1 MASEVDIANLALAH
15 LGDTATVSSLNPPE
29 GSAQAEHCARF
40 YPIVRDSL
48 LERYQWSFATKR
60 ILLAQVALDAANTQW
75 KYSYA
80 APSDLLNVISI
91 LASDSTNDN
100 NASGTVSSSYDWAN
114 SLDKGTLGYA
124 PQQFSCEVN
133 ASGVNV
139 IYTNQENAM
148 LRYTAL
154 TSDASKFSPLFVDCL
169 GWLLAA
175 YLAGPLIKGDVGA
188 AMGKE
193 CMGAFQRL
201 YALATVS
208 DGNQRKV
215 NPEHEVGWINSR

>member
-40 YPIVRDSL
+40 YPIVRNSL
-48 LERYQWSFATKR
+48 LERYQWGFATKR
-60 ILLAQVALDAANTQW
+60 ILLAQLPLDAANTEWQ
-75 KYSYA
+75 YSYA

-91 LASDSTNDN
+91 LASDASDDN
-100 NASGTVSSSYDWAN
+100 NASSSVSTAYDWAN
-114 SLDKGTLGYA
+114 FRDSSRLGYA
-124 PQQFSCEVN
+124 PQQFACEVN
-133 ASGVNV
+133 ADGVNV
-139 IYTNQENAM
+139 IYTNQANAM

-154 TSDASKFSPLFVDCL
+154 ISDSSKFSPLFVDCL

-175 YLAGPLIKGDVGA
+175 YIAGPLIKGDVGA

-193 CMGAFQRL
+193 CMSAFQRV
-201 YALATVS
+201 YSLAIVS
-208 DGNQRKV
+208 DSNQRKV
-215 NPEHEVGWINSR
+215 NPVHVVGWINNR